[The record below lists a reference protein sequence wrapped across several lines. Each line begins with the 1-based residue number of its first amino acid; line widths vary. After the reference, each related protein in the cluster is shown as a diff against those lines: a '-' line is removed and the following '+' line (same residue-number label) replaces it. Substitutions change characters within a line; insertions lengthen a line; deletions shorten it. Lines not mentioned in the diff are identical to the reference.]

1 MTSLIDKALSCV
13 GLMRVAEH
21 GRKVEVLVDLL
32 DETRAAEKLYADKF
46 KKAVTDL
53 EKRDR
58 EVAELKGECVELRRS
73 LRQRTNDLDHI
84 EGQEELSERL
94 IAELRDEIASLRPDA
109 LLWRNARDKRAGKRG
124 KANG

>member
-1 MTSLIDKALSCV
+1 MTSLLTKALSCV

-21 GRKVEVLVDLL
+21 GV
-32 DETRAAEKLYADKF
+32 DETRILTGSRNHCRSRALEAEGRF

-53 EKRDR
+53 EATVRERD
-58 EVAELKGECVELRRS
+58 EWKTLA
-73 LRQRTNDLDHI
+73 NDLGAIVEATKD
-84 EGQEELSERL
+84 
-94 IAELRDEIASLRPDA
+94 DA